1 MNNINHK
8 TRTNMKKVFLIS
20 ITSLFLIPT
29 VGFARNWLK
38 DSEQVTKEIVN
49 VLDRSKTVTADNS
62 STTLSAD
69 IGQQAKGGTKVVT
82 NHPDISIKLKRC
94 SVSGKTCVIDLLITN
109 NGSDDISMQ
118 MAGGDYHSSAFDD
131 EGNQY
136 NRDSFKV
143 KMGNSY
149 LTAGF
154 LDSCPLPSGTPIKAR
169 IQIEGTAEE
178 ATSFTRIQLQLSSY
192 ELGLDKDKLVM
203 LYNIPI
209 SREGDE

>member
-1 MNNINHK
+1 
-8 TRTNMKKVFLIS
+8 MKRVFLIV
-20 ITSLFLIPT
+20 IISLLFIST
-29 VGFARNWLK
+29 EGIARNWLK
-38 DSEQVTKEIVN
+38 GSEQVTKELDD
-49 VLDRSKTVTADNS
+49 VLGRSKTETEDNS
-62 STTLSAD
+62 SAIINGDTE
-69 IGQQAKGGTKVVT
+69 QQTKGGTKIVT
-82 NHPDISIKLKRC
+82 NHPDLSIKLKRC

-109 NGSDDISMQ
+109 NGSDDVSMQ

-154 LDSCPLPSGTPIKAR
+154 LNSCSLPSGTPIKAR

-178 ATSFTRIQLQLSSY
+178 ATTFTRIQLQLACDA
-192 ELGLDKDKLVM
+192 LGLDKDKLVM